1 MSEQTIRHLQ
11 AGEESTQSEDHS
23 PMSSVPWVTERHEK
37 DRNCDKKEGP
47 TEKAPPLKILM
58 GFLEIIDCSVY
69 LGTGLYIFRH
79 IFIFPLLKKPIVCI
93 LKF

>member
-1 MSEQTIRHLQ
+1 MKTTAQCQLYR
-11 AGEESTQSEDHS
+11 G
-23 PMSSVPWVTERHEK
+23 VTERHEK
-37 DRNCDKKEGP
+37 GRNCDKKEGP
-47 TEKAPPLKILM
+47 TEKDPPLKILM
-58 GFLEIIDCSVY
+58 GSLEIIDCSVY